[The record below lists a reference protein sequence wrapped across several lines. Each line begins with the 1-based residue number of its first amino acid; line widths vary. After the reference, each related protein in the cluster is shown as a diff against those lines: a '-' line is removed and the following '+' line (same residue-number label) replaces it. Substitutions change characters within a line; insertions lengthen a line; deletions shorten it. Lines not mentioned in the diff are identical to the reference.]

1 MTTRQVYDSITLEL
15 QAHEYC
21 SIPYG
26 LTKRRGGEGKKKR
39 RRIGTF
45 NGTIEFNNAKA
56 GK

>member
-26 LTKRRGGEGKKKR
+26 LTKRGGGKEKKKKKKNR
-39 RRIGTF
+39 DL
-45 NGTIEFNNAKA
+45 
-56 GK
+56 